1 MHKLKPIIIFSII
14 CYLTQCHSTDWVSE
28 SPNSM
33 KHSTEI
39 GSADVENKRTTEV
52 KEIKKDEIKVGRPIN
67 TRPTRKE
74 YKGTKLFTREKNKK
88 KVKMVKANKKKIPVR
103 VSGSQFIRE
112 KKIHSFTKQ
121 EEVVLTVLGNTKV
134 VRKKTILRAPKIE
147 VVGEDGEL
155 IIAHKRVKID
165 DLEQK
170 VTITAAYA
178 EYLKNAQKAFIKG
191 NPKIVFS
198 EKNKKKTII
207 HSDEIERDFQKKETI
222 CWRNVTIKND
232 DFIGYGQKAIYK
244 ENEKVTILEGEPKI
258 YQKDNIF
265 IADKM
270 ILFHEKKESKL
281 MGNVILIL
289 TERKDK
295 DRKKKKEKSK
305 KKQSKEQV
313 ITSIIRSDTALYEY
327 GPLVYLGRKSTFFG
341 TADKSV
347 IIERPDSK
355 SFCKKLEV
363 WGNAPDEIRSTY
375 AVRTHY
381 YEEKVEAYSESLK
394 ATQITGQI
402 KAVTSRATSGER
414 IRPMIIFLSKQN
426 KPTILLK
433 ADVIE
438 RSATGSNLQ
447 ARGNVEILMLQSNNI
462 KEHRFLPE
470 EKWALNKLQYD
481 VETTVKGRY
490 AEFFLDDRKVV
501 IKGRA
506 HVERE
511 SVALYAKEIIIYS
524 DNTKRKRME
533 MNHIFEGFFK

>member
-1 MHKLKPIIIFSII
+1 M
-14 CYLTQCHSTDWVSE
+14 QCHSTGWVSE
-28 SPNSM
+28 GLNSM

-39 GSADVENKRTTEV
+39 GSADVENNRTTEV
-52 KEIKKDEIKVGRPIN
+52 KEIEKDEIKVGRLIN

-74 YKGTKLFTREKNKK
+74 YKGTELFTREKNKK
-88 KVKMVKANKKKIPVR
+88 KIKIVKATKKKIPVR
-103 VSGSQFIRE
+103 VLGSQFIRE

-134 VRKKTILRAPKIE
+134 IRKKTILRAPKIE

-191 NPKIVFS
+191 NPKIVLS
-198 EKNKKKTII
+198 EKNKKKTVI
-207 HSDEIERDFQKKETI
+207 HSDEIERDFQTKETT
-222 CWRNVTIKND
+222 CWRNVIIEND
-232 DFIGYGQKAIYK
+232 DFIGYGQKATYK
-244 ENEKVTILEGEPKI
+244 ENEKITILEGEPKI

-270 ILFHEKKESKL
+270 ILYHEKKESKL

-289 TERKDK
+289 TEHKNK
-295 DRKKKKEKSK
+295 KKKKEKSK
-305 KKQSKEQV
+305 KQQSKKQV
-313 ITSIIRSDTALYEY
+313 ITSIIRSGTALYEY
-327 GPLVYLGRKSTFFG
+327 GPLVYLGRKGTFFG

-363 WGNAPDEIRSTY
+363 WGNAPNETQSTY

-381 YEEKVEAYSESLK
+381 YEEKVEAYNESLK
-394 ATQITGQI
+394 AIQITGQI
-402 KAVTSRATSGER
+402 KAVTSRATSGEQ
-414 IRPMIIFLSKQN
+414 IRPMVIFLSKQN
-426 KPTILLK
+426 KPSVLLK

-438 RSATGSNLQ
+438 RSVTGSNLQ
-447 ARGNVEILMLQSNNI
+447 ARGNVEILILQSNNM

-470 EKWALNKLQYD
+470 EKWALNKLQYNA
-481 VETTVKGRY
+481 ETTVKGRY
-490 AEFFLDDRKVV
+490 AEFFQDDRKVV
-501 IKGRA
+501 VKGRA
-506 HVERE
+506 HVEIE
-511 SVALYAKEIIIYS
+511 SAAIYAKEIMIYP
-524 DNTKRKRME
+524 DDTRRKRME